1 MDQVRD
7 RLIEMKPNERALVRQ
22 RNITKVRGVISRMNP
37 RNECFGG
44 TVDPHWET
52 RYFKTAYYGTVNVPR
67 SNHNGRCHEE
77 VYIVEC
83 FDGQDYRIRDV
94 STLAYRKRWWNLA

>member
-37 RNECFGG
+37 RNECQGG
-44 TVDPHWET
+44 RVDPHWKT
-52 RYFKTAYYGTVNVPR
+52 RYFKTAYFGYVDVPR
-67 SNHNGRCHEE
+67 SHHNGRGREE
-77 VYIVEC
+77 VYIIEC
-83 FDGQDYRIRDV
+83 YEGQDYRTREA
-94 STLAYRKRWWNLA
+94 STLAYRKRWDFV